1 MEKPRSKPRLER
13 ATSAAAA
20 PPLPAA
26 IKVIKQLPKYVNPY
40 AQPKAT
46 GTVATKPN
54 LVVLPKKKATKMEK
68 MGRSNLK
75 RRLKLCERSKWNYSY
90 YILIKVKNT

>member
-1 MEKPRSKPRLER
+1 MEKPRNKPRLER

-20 PPLPAA
+20 PPMPAA

-46 GTVATKPN
+46 GTVATWKGTPFTVVHGNGKDATTVGVVTVAAPLN
-54 LVVLPKKKATKMEK
+54 LSLGQYAV
-68 MGRSNLK
+68 S
-75 RRLKLCERSKWNYSY
+75 
-90 YILIKVKNT
+90 